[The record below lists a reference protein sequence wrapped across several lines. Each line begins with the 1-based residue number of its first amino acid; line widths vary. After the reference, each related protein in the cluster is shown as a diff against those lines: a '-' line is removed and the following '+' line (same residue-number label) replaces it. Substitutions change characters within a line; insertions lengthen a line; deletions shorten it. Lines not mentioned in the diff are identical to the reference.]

1 MSSTIAKTIIGIT
14 GHRKIS
20 HDVDAVKNVV
30 RKKLA
35 QYNAGAVVIGMA
47 LGFDMLV
54 AEVCV
59 EENIPFIAAIPC
71 IGQTKLWPQEEKDRY
86 GILIDK
92 AWKTKIVSSGPYAI
106 WKLFERNK
114 WIVSRSQLILSYW
127 DGQEKGGTYSAI
139 RYAKEKNVPIENL
152 FTAISSK

>member
-14 GHRKIS
+14 GHRKLS
-20 HDVDAVKNVV
+20 HNVDDVKKLI

-59 EENIPFIAAIPC
+59 EENIPFIAAVPC
-71 IGQTKLWPQEEKDRY
+71 IGQTRLWPQEEKDRY
-86 GILIDK
+86 NILIDK

-114 WIVSRSQLILSYW
+114 WIVSRSQLMLCYW
-127 DGQEKGGTYSAI
+127 DGEEKGGTYSAI
-139 RYAKEKNVPIENL
+139 QYAKEKKLPVENL
-152 FTAISSK
+152 FTSI